1 MKGYTG
7 VLPDGEAVHYVDK
20 KRWFW
25 LLSVTYPLQVFIPLW
40 LHSATGNELWFVLPF
55 VINFVLLPVLDTL
68 IGEDESNTYIKPLV
82 TSKMTTEGKKKIQN
96 NANTISSRIP
106 KIPP

>member
-1 MKGYTG
+1 MYKYPTASGVELLQAARWLAIFGDGHSKVPGMKGYTG

-40 LHSATGNELWFVLPF
+40 LHSAT
-55 VINFVLLPVLDTL
+55 D
-68 IGEDESNTYIKPLV
+68 
-82 TSKMTTEGKKKIQN
+82 
-96 NANTISSRIP
+96 
-106 KIPP
+106 